1 MPDLWGRWWL
11 NGCPSCGGD
20 VDMAPDG
27 ETDGA
32 DPGDETPDIEPGSC
46 GDCLDCGETLEAA
59 LAVDGALALVVP

>member
-1 MPDLWGRWWL
+1 
-11 NGCPSCGGD
+11 
-20 VDMAPDG
+20 MAPDG